1 MSKKDEF
8 DLDAEIERLARK
20 SNIQMQK
27 TEYTYN
33 NQLKKLD
40 KEIDKAINDKIKLFD
55 ENKQSTADYK
65 NIDFKDDTINR
76 YREKL
81 KKSNFSLKNFFKIT
95 DRRLLDYALT
105 VSE

>member
-8 DLDAEIERLARK
+8 DLDKEVERLARK
-20 SNIQMQK
+20 SNIQIQK
-27 TEYTYN
+27 TEYSYN

-55 ENKQSTADYK
+55 ENKQSTQDYF
-65 NIDFKDDTINR
+65 NIEYKDDTINR

-81 KKSNFSLKNFFKIT
+81 KKI
-95 DRRLLDYALT
+95 
-105 VSE
+105 

>member
-1 MSKKDEF
+1 MMSKKDEF
-8 DLDAEIERLARK
+8 DLDKEVERLARK

-27 TEYTYN
+27 TEYAYN

-55 ENKQSTADYK
+55 ENKQSTQDYF
-65 NIDFKDDTINR
+65 NIEYKDDTINR

-81 KKSNFSLKNFFKIT
+81 KKI
-95 DRRLLDYALT
+95 
-105 VSE
+105 